1 MTSIQSGFSK
11 RIETV
16 HARAIIQP
24 EPEFSGFK
32 FLDTIPSL
40 FRWTRVT
47 EPPGTRLPNAVRTT
61 PEVILRLHARLLPS
75 SPIFKANSRSTQ
87 KKQKLLYNKH
97 DQRQH

>member
-40 FRWTRVT
+40 SRWTRVT
-47 EPPGTRLPNAVRTT
+47 EPPGTRLPNAVRTM